1 MSKSILVYDLCLLPD
16 GMTIEEVIEK
26 LENENVLVYDTRINF
41 GRATPYL
48 TGIMW
53 DERSSIVETVE

>member
-53 DERSSIVETVE
+53 DERYERRLD